1 MQGAV
6 ATLHMVHCI
15 HMAGFP
21 NGLVNAITGKG
32 SEIGDY
38 TTTHPG
44 INCIRLWT
52 DKTTELFRFLL
63 SQVATGFVQY
73 VMVMLLP

>member
-44 INCIRLWT
+44 INCIRLRT

-63 SQVATGFVQY
+63 SQVTMELAQY
-73 VMVMLLP
+73 VMVVLLP